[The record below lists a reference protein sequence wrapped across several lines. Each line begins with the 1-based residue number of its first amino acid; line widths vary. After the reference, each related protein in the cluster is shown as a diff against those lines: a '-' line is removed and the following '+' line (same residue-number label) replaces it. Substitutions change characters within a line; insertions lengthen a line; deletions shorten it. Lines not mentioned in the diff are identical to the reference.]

1 MGKKIADL
9 LIKLGADTYGFTKMR
24 SDVKKQLD
32 GLGKDL
38 QGFGKSMSLY
48 FTAPLTAAAGGAVH
62 LADVQIRAEAK
73 VQQAIKATGG
83 AAKLNFEQLKKYASE
98 LQGKTVFGD
107 EQILNESTAQ
117 LLTFTNIAGDNFKRV
132 QQAALDVAT
141 VLDGDLKSTTIQLGK
156 ALNDPVKNLSAL
168 SRSGIQ
174 FSKDQ
179 VALIK
184 SLAETN
190 RLADAQTIIL
200 NELNRQY
207 GGQAEAAAKV
217 GLGSLRQLKN
227 SLGDLGEEMGM
238 ILMPVVQKVV
248 EWFQNLVTWLQNLSP
263 ATKTTIV
270 VVGGIVAAIGPL
282 SIGLGSILKMLPAI
296 RMGFLALAS
305 PVGVIALA
313 IGAATTA
320 IHGFNASVKQASLDR
335 ISKKAQQFINSG
347 KSVDELKQ
355 MREAALVKNQKAA
368 GDYQRALDW
377 LDPFKSKSLA
387 AYALNYSDNKKAKIR
402 ANAEI
407 AISYENVTALD
418 EAIKYLETTEPIQL
432 LAGGD
437 GGGKDALGLLG
448 KLQQKLSELEE
459 AKKAATNTYEI
470 HNLNLAIKKVK
481 EEIDGI
487 TNVGTRDG
495 IAGNTNGML
504 TGVIKPLQFD
514 PNAINPSD
522 DVWHS
527 AEDRFR
533 KNMNGLGQGMQE
545 AVIDF
550 GTMINGFVQDLAIS
564 IGESLGN
571 AIGGGELFDNPMAVF
586 GKAVG
591 QFLTS
596 IGKQLIATS
605 KIVATMKKALNT
617 IWASPWAGIVVGIAA
632 IAAGQALINSF
643 SKRAEKG
650 IALAN
655 GGLAFGPT
663 MALVGDN
670 RGAGYDPEVIAPL
683 SKLRQYGLG
692 RQAIEFVGGQF
703 KLSGSD
709 LLLSIR
715 REDAKITYVNALS

>member
-1 MGKKIADL
+1 MGKKVADL

-200 NELNRQY
+200 DELNRQY

-270 VVGGIVAAIGPL
+270 VVGGLVAAIGPL
-282 SIGLGSILKMLPAI
+282 SMGLGTVLKLLPLLKAGFATML
-296 RMGFLALAS
+296 G
-305 PVGVIALA
+305 PVGLVA
-313 IGAATTA
+313 TA
-320 IHGFNASVKQASLDR
+320 ITAVATAIIGFNAAKKQAFSDAADVLVEKWRDGNYTPEQLSDLKAKKESRVRALQTNITHEQKSNKYDVDKPGR
-335 ISKKAQQFINSG
+335 IRAAK
-347 KSVDELKQ
+347 DEIKNLEIEIEAIRRLIKIKE
-355 MREAALVKNQKAA
+355 EAASVTV
-368 GDYQRALDW
+368 
-377 LDPFKSKSLA
+377 DPDDPK
-387 AYALNYSDNKKAKIR
+387 DG
-402 ANAEI
+402 
-407 AISYENVTALD
+407 
-418 EAIKYLETTEPIQL
+418 LET
-432 LAGGD
+432 
-437 GGGKDALGLLG
+437 LGLLG
-448 KLQQKLSELEE
+448 KLQKKLSELEK
-459 AKKAATNTYEI
+459 AKKTATNTYEI
-470 HNLNLAIKKVK
+470 HNLNLQIKKVK
-481 EEIDGI
+481 EEIEGI
-487 TNVGTRDG
+487 TNIGTQDG
-495 IAGNTNGML
+495 IAGNTVGIL
-504 TGVIKPLQFD
+504 KGVITPLQFD
-514 PNAINPSD
+514 PNAINPPESD
-522 DVWHS
+522 WAQAKENFAS
-527 AEDRFR
+527 SL
-533 KNMNGLGQGMQE
+533 N
-545 AVIDF
+545 DF
-550 GTMINGFVQDLAIS
+550 VAGVQDLVLDVAPLLGNLFQSMAVS
-564 IGESLGN
+564 IGESLGDMLTGDGTFEDLFA
-571 AIGGGELFDNPMAVF
+571 AIS
-586 GKAVG
+586 KTIG
-591 QFLTS
+591 QFLKS
-596 IGKQLIATS
+596 LGAQLVELGTTILL
-605 KIVATMKKALNT
+605 IKKSLT
-617 IWASPWAGIVVGIAA
+617 WIWSNPWAAIGVGIAT

-643 SKRAEKG
+643 NKRSEKG

-670 RGAGYDPEVIAPL
+670 RGASYDPEVIAPL
-683 SKLRQYGLG
+683 SKLRQYGVG
-692 RQAIEFVGGQF
+692 RQTIEFVGGQLR
-703 KLSGSD
+703 LSGSD

-715 REDAKITYVNALS
+715 REDAKINYVNALT